1 MHLETLPFHCIDNA
15 SGKSILWVHSFI
27 HLSIHSRILLLVEIK
42 STVLLFVI
50 SRIITNQLSQLI
62 IFMIFGS
69 PVKLY
74 PSFCPSKTSC
84 TIIWDTIWVYNK
96 LVSVNTRNK
105 WVGIKYFRSNRIL
118 YNCRNRKAKINIFWN
133 RFYPVFIKDRRTVYQ
148 FSCLVAESNMVEI
161 FKTFFVLFWRF
172 IFEMFGLEWVQC
184 CLVLP

>member
-1 MHLETLPFHCIDNA
+1 MRLNQQSYFLWYLGSLQINFHNLSFLWYSDHLLNYIQ
-15 SGKSILWVHSFI
+15 VFI
-27 HLSIHSRILLLVEIK
+27 HQR
-42 STVLLFVI
+42 
-50 SRIITNQLSQLI
+50 Q
-62 IFMIFGS
+62 
-69 PVKLY
+69 
-74 PSFCPSKTSC
+74 SC

-148 FSCLVAESNMVEI
+148 FSCLVAESNMAEI

-184 CLVLP
+184 CLVLL